1 MKNGKK
7 ILMLLLAL
15 TMLLSLAACGETAE
29 EAPAEAEK
37 TPEVAE
43 ETPEVAEETPEE
55 PEETP
60 EEPEEAAAPVSE
72 YGRSNAEATGY
83 VDRETLKAAVLWCKE
98 QYKNGS
104 KPEYEI
110 VKEQLGGVDGK
121 KFESSWTDELHK
133 YMWKVEGSPNGKD
146 YILVTFTVE
155 PDGNEL
161 LKQDQYDPDLEEP

>member
-146 YILVTFTVE
+146 YILVSFTVE
-155 PDGNEL
+155 SDGTEL
-161 LKQDQYDPDLEEP
+161 LKQDQYDPDLLEP